1 MRELIS
7 PRTAGKP
14 EVVLVVPVFDATMDA
29 LEAEF
34 TVHRLWEA
42 PDRKRALAQWAD
54 NARALVTFANGPVDA
69 ALLDAL
75 PNLKIV
81 ATMTIGVDHIDLD
94 AARARGIQVTH
105 TPDVLTEAVA
115 DLAIALVLAV
125 ARRIV
130 AADRFVRSSGWTQ
143 RTLPP
148 ARGLSGAHVGVVG
161 LGRIGLAFARRAE
174 AFGMTVSY
182 YGPRRKPAVDYA
194 YYDDLRK
201 LARDADYL
209 VVTAP
214 GGPGTFHLVDAPVL
228 AELGPDGTLINVG
241 RGTIVDQAALVTAL
255 IDGSLGGAGLDVFKD
270 EPHVPD
276 ELFALDNVVLLPH
289 IASATVETRAAM
301 GQLVIDNLRAWFA
314 GEALLTPVQ

>member
-1 MRELIS
+1 
-7 PRTAGKP
+7 
-14 EVVLVVPVFDATMDA
+14 
-29 LEAEF
+29 
-34 TVHRLWEA
+34 
-42 PDRKRALAQWAD
+42 
-54 NARALVTFANGPVDA
+54 DA

-130 AADRFVRSSGWTQ
+130 VADRFVRSSGWTQ
-143 RTLPP
+143 RALPP
-148 ARGLSGAHVGVVG
+148 SRALSGAHAGVVG

-174 AFGMTVSY
+174 AFGMNVSY

-194 YYDDLRK
+194 YYDDLRE

-209 VVTAP
+209 VITAP
-214 GGPGTFHLVDAPVL
+214 GGPETFHLVD
-228 AELGPDGTLINVG
+228 
-241 RGTIVDQAALVTAL
+241 
-255 IDGSLGGAGLDVFKD
+255 
-270 EPHVPD
+270 
-276 ELFALDNVVLLPH
+276 
-289 IASATVETRAAM
+289 
-301 GQLVIDNLRAWFA
+301 
-314 GEALLTPVQ
+314 